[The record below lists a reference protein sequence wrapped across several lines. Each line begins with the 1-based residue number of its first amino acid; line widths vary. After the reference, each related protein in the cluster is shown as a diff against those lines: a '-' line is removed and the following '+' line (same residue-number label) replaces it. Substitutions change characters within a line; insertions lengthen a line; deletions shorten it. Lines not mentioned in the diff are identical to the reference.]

1 MSNNVYRLQG
11 RSQRPSSGDPLQ
23 GIQIPARTRE
33 EKAAQ
38 QVAFWTLFVTG
49 MIVCAGTAGAVIG
62 WVTFFAPDNNY
73 AQRFGALAQEDVR
86 IQTAID
92 NERSVRE
99 ASDLLVQSM
108 QDALNVGI
116 VSEIANRTSQDMQ
129 LMSLLAAEV
138 AAREAFQALLRQL
151 LGDEVTYRLGNDTVI
166 DTQLTGL
173 EVRLATLNAYDV
185 YALQQFMIK
194 MGNLTNLSNTLAGE
208 IATRQASDAVLSAQD
223 AAQINSIASLGPA
236 IAAERAT
243 RMAYDDV
250 VSSLLD
256 PLVDGG
262 LFSIN
267 GMPGVQNNFNLN
279 AAPGCAFVVGSGG
292 GNVITLSNN
301 AILSL
306 AGLQADPTT
315 NNIGIMGDG
324 NVVVTPNP
332 GGNSIGI
339 SLATTIPA
347 QNIAVYS
354 GSTATLADFAS
365 DAWQFD
371 LGAIGSY
378 ITNYDTGYMTGWE
391 IPVDGSGLTAGI
403 WVVEIKF
410 VQTWLLTNTPM
421 TRELALGYC
430 IQTLAYCRAFPSF
443 NFPAKTYRFSDNK
456 NVNNAGLNNAVIGS
470 QDIVMEFT
478 TIVDGRG
485 LPAGFG
491 VYPVWR
497 SEKMTDG
504 GQMSHVTINGMSV
517 TYRVSRIY

>member
-1 MSNNVYRLQG
+1 M
-11 RSQRPSSGDPLQ
+11 
-23 GIQIPARTRE
+23 
-33 EKAAQ
+33 
-38 QVAFWTLFVTG
+38 
-49 MIVCAGTAGAVIG
+49 CAGTAGAVIG

-73 AQRFGALAQEDVR
+73 AQRFGALAQEDAR
-86 IQTAID
+86 IQVAID

-108 QDALNVGI
+108 QDSLNAGI

-166 DTQLTGL
+166 DTQLSGL

-194 MGNLTNLSNTLAGE
+194 MGNLTNLASTLATE
-208 IATRQASDAVLSAQD
+208 IATREASDAVLSAQD

-243 RMAYDDV
+243 REAYDDY

-267 GMPGVQNNFNLN
+267 GMPGVQNNFNIN

-306 AGLQADPTT
+306 TGMQADPATR
-315 NNIGIMGDG
+315 NIGIVGAG

-339 SLATTIPA
+339 SLATVVPA
-347 QNIAVYS
+347 ANVAVYTGSISALS
-354 GSTATLADFAS
+354 GFS
-365 DAWQFD
+365 DDRWQFD
-371 LGAIGSY
+371 LSPGFGSGPSQF
-378 ITNYDTGYMTGWE
+378 ITNYNTYNNLGWE
-391 IPVDGSGLTAGI
+391 IPTVSGLGVGI
-403 WVVEIKF
+403 WVVNIRF
-410 VQTWLLTNTPM
+410 AMTWQLQGTAFTAELTVGTCYGFYSGCAGNP
-421 TRELALGYC
+421 
-430 IQTLAYCRAFPSF
+430 Q
-443 NFPAKTYRFSDNK
+443 NNVPAKTYRIADSNSAD
-456 NVNNAGLNNAVIGS
+456 VTTLQAAGIWS
-470 QDIVMEFT
+470 QDIILDYT
-478 TIVDGRG
+478 LIVDGRG
-485 LPAGFG
+485 VPAGTG

-497 SEKMTDG
+497 SEKLVYS
-504 GQMSHVTINGMSV
+504 GQTFVFVPAALNIRYT
-517 TYRVSRIY
+517 VSRIH